1 MTTKTIVTALLVL
14 ITLLI
19 PLSLY
24 SQSQDFEMNGTV
36 LVKYN
41 GSAARVTIP
50 SGVTAIGNNA
60 FINKGNLTSI
70 TIPSSVTSIGSYAFQ
85 RCSSLTSIT
94 IPSSVISIG
103 VSAFIGCTS
112 LTSITIPSSVI
123 SIGGSAFADCTSLAS
138 ITIPASVT
146 SIGGGAFD
154 GTAWLDSQ
162 PDGLV
167 YVGKVLYTYKGTM
180 PTNTVINNIRADT
193 VAIAGG
199 AFFQCTSLTSITIP
213 SGITSIESGVFSE
226 CRSLTS
232 ITIPSSVTSIGD
244 YAFRACTSLTS
255 ITIPL
260 GVTSVGVNAF
270 ADCRSLTSI
279 TIPSSVTSIGAA
291 AFSGCTSLTSVTI
304 PSSVTSME
312 HAFHPN
318 VRIIDSLLSG
328 TTWRG
333 SDSEGIMV
341 LMFNRPNYTMTFK
354 GSTYSGRY
362 TLSGSIVTLY
372 FGFGEE
378 GSSGTLA
385 GNTLTLEDSGGDK
398 IRLTKQ

>member
-232 ITIPSSVTSIGD
+232 ITIPSSVTSIG
-244 YAFRACTSLTS
+244 
-255 ITIPL
+255 
-260 GVTSVGVNAF
+260 
-270 ADCRSLTSI
+270 
-279 TIPSSVTSIGAA
+279 AA